1 MLKNTAAGVSLQS
14 HFEATKEN
22 GPTTS
27 VVILGQ
33 TFVSTSDPQNIK
45 TVLATKFKDFDLGER
60 NDAFGPFLGSG
71 IFAAD
76 GTHWE
81 KSRALIRPSFTKAQV
96 AELPTV
102 EEHFQNLVSR
112 IPADAATVDLQP
124 LFFNFTLDSATHFL
138 LGHSVGFQLSPAGSE
153 AEKFSRAFDRAQEHL
168 QTRALV
174 GRFRALLKNR
184 QFKEDCRFVQTFV
197 DGYVTE
203 MQQHR
208 SPGQSID
215 KQHEQSE
222 KSSRYN
228 LMGEL
233 ADATNDPTQLR
244 SELLN
249 ILLAARDTTASL
261 LSSTFFLLA
270 RHPSVWNRLESEIA
284 QLNGRP
290 PSYED
295 IRDMRYVRA
304 VLHES

>member
-1 MLKNTAAGVSLQS
+1 M
-14 HFEATKEN
+14 
-22 GPTTS
+22 
-27 VVILGQ
+27 
-33 TFVSTSDPQNIK
+33 
-45 TVLATKFKDFDLGER
+45 
-60 NDAFGPFLGSG
+60 
-71 IFAAD
+71 
-76 GTHWE
+76 
-81 KSRALIRPSFTKAQV
+81 

-138 LGHSVGFQLSPAGSE
+138 FGHSVGFQLRPAGSE

-184 QFKEDCRFVQTFV
+184 QFIEDSHFVHTFV

-208 SPGQSID
+208 LPGHSID
-215 KQHEQSE
+215 KQHEQSG
-222 KSSRYN
+222 SSLRYN

-233 ADATNDPTQLR
+233 ANARNDPVQLR
-244 SELLN
+244 NELLN
-249 ILLAARDTTASL
+249 VLLAARDTTASL

-270 RHPSVWNRLESEIA
+270 RHPSAWNRLQSEIA
-284 QLNGRP
+284 QLNGQP

-304 VLHES
+304 VLHESESACGVHVTITDRVSSATLPTGPH